1 MAKGERGT
9 AKPYLR
15 GKIWW
20 IRYSVPGEGQE
31 RFESSKSTIKNDAIR
46 LLNKRR
52 KEIDD
57 RQITSTDATVSDLL
71 RLYLEDQRR
80 QQRHSHKQAD
90 GYVRLH
96 LEPAFRKIKASAL
109 TTKMIKAFIDQKQV
123 AEYANASIN
132 RWLEALRRAYTLG
145 LKELPPLVYVA
156 PEIEDLM
163 LDENDNV
170 REGFLEHEQYA
181 RLRDEL
187 PDHQKLILVI
197 GYHLGM
203 RRGEILK
210 LRWDQVDWDANL
222 IRLEK
227 KQTKGKRA
235 RNAPLYGELRAWF
248 EMTYSARDPNCPFIV
263 SWKGHG
269 ITEAKTAWKK
279 ARERAGIPGL
289 LIHDLRRT
297 AIRNM
302 IRAGI
307 SEKRAMEISGHK
319 TNNIFK
325 RYDITDE
332 RDIQADGERL
342 ARYLEEKAKLAEE
355 RRKLEADRAELA
367 KVRTKVRTEQDKAKN
382 HIEQKGIVLQ

>member
-31 RFESSKSTIKNDAIR
+31 RFESSKSTNKNDAIR
-46 LLNKRR
+46 LLNQRR

-57 RQITSTDATVSDLL
+57 RQITSTDATVGDLL
-71 RLYLEDQRR
+71 RLYLEDQGR
-80 QQRHSHKQAD
+80 QKRHSYQQAD

-96 LEPAFRKIKASAL
+96 LEPAFGKIKASAL
-109 TTKMIKAFIDQKQV
+109 TTKMIKAFIDQKQ
-123 AEYANASIN
+123 AADYANASIN

-170 REGFLEHEQYA
+170 REGFLEHEQYV

-227 KQTKGKRA
+227 RQTKGKKA
-235 RNAPLYGELRAWF
+235 RNAPLYGELRVWF
-248 EMTYSARDPNCPFIV
+248 EMTYSARDLNCSFIV

-279 ARERAGIPGL
+279 ARERAGTPGL

-297 AIRNM
+297 AVRNM

-319 TNNIFK
+319 TNSMFK

-342 ARYLEEKAKLAEE
+342 TRYLEEKARLAQE
-355 RRKLEADRAELA
+355 RRKIESERAELE
-367 KVRTKVRTEQDKAKN
+367 KVRTKVRTEEDDAANQV
-382 HIEQKGIVLQ
+382 EQKKLLVQ